1 MTESGAAGQLPDDDQ
16 ALKKRLLMRVGGAAM
31 VMAGLVAGL
40 LAFDALTVKPEK
52 AVAEKVAVKPAEP
65 EKEAVAEKPAE
76 PATAEPS
83 QAPETVVPPPPVV
96 AAVPEES
103 AAPVNPPPAAS
114 ERPLTLPAKPHMAL
128 ARPTAPVMILPNPAP
143 AASAPAARSVPAPKG
158 EAVRGGGSG
167 GPEPLHPAA
176 SRPAEAPLGQALAA
190 AKRFLVQVGVFS
202 SLNNAEELRAKL
214 ELAGIPAQIE
224 ARVQVGPFASREEAE
239 QARAK
244 LKELGIEPGMV
255 MAARK

>member
-40 LAFDALTVKPEK
+40 LVFDALTVKPERP
-52 AVAEKVAVKPAEP
+52 AADKVAVKAIEPPP
-65 EKEAVAEKPAE
+65 EKEAVPDKPAE
-76 PATAEPS
+76 TAPAEPVAES
-83 QAPETVVPPPPVV
+83 RDQVVPPPPVV

-103 AAPVNPPPAAS
+103 AAPLNPPLPAS
-114 ERPLTLPAKPHMAL
+114 ERPLTVPAKPHMAL
-128 ARPTAPVMILPNPAP
+128 ARPTPPVMILPSP
-143 AASAPAARSVPAPKG
+143 AASASHAPAPSGRSVSAARGEANKPAEPAPG
-158 EAVRGGGSG
+158 V
-167 GPEPLHPAA
+167 
-176 SRPAEAPLGQALAA
+176 QALAA
-190 AKRFLVQVGVFS
+190 ARRFLVQVGVFS

-244 LKELGIEPGMV
+244 LKELGVESGQV
-255 MAARK
+255 MTARK